1 MSAPLSP
8 HYVVLFRTHIWDAY
22 VARQYERLK
31 QRIGRGD
38 LYILLDETNG
48 PVATGQPAVVSHT
61 NASIEAL
68 GLAPAGGGNM
78 LWYNGD
84 YPLYYFY
91 TQHSEY
97 AYYIMVEYDVCVNVD
112 LDSIVDSAARAGA
125 GLVSLA
131 KGESVATWPYAES
144 CQGIYPSEVVEKR
157 LICLTVLSR
166 DAVRQL
172 FDKRLALSAEI
183 RAGAIH
189 CWPFCEGFIPT
200 ELAVSGFQLLDLSDL
215 GTTDRYDWW
224 PPVLEDDLPG
234 LAEQTFIHP
243 VLDRAR
249 YIDATLRIWQIPEL
263 FDPSSGLR
271 QRLSR
276 VPMRVYALPL
286 IRMLWVRLGRA
297 VSRRLAHAG

>member
-1 MSAPLSP
+1 MSAPFRP
-8 HYVVLFRTHIWDAY
+8 RYVVLFRTHIWDAF

-91 TQHSEY
+91 QQHPDY
-97 AYYIMVEYDVCVNVD
+97 DYYVMTEYDVCVNTD
-112 LDSIVDSAARAGA
+112 FDSIIDGAMNAGA
-125 GLVSLA
+125 GLVALA
-131 KGESVATWPYAES
+131 KGEPVATWPHAES
-144 CQGIYPSEVVEKR
+144 CQAIYPPEVVEKR
-157 LICLTVLSR
+157 LICLTALSR
-166 DAVRQL
+166 DAVRGL

-183 RAGAIH
+183 RAGVIRR
-189 CWPFCEGFIPT
+189 WPFCEGFIPT
-200 ELAVSGFQLLDLSDL
+200 ELAVSGFRLLELSDF

-224 PPVLEDDLPG
+224 PPVLEDDLPN
-234 LAEQTFIHP
+234 LTEQTFIHP

-249 YIDATLRIWQIPEL
+249 YVDATLRIWKFPEL
-263 FDPSSGLR
+263 FDPGSGLR
-271 QRLSR
+271 GRLSR
-276 VPMRVYALPL
+276 VPIRSYALPL
-286 IRMLWVRLGRA
+286 VRMLLARFGRA
-297 VSRRLAHAG
+297 VSRRIALAA